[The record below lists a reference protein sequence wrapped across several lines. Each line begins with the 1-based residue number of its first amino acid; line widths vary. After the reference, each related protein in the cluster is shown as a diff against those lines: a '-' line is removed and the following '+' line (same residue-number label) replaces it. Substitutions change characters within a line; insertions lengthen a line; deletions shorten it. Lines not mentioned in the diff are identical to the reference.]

1 MFFYRSV
8 RSLHLFR
15 PSLAAYAV
23 VVLAGLPIG
32 RAESGPPPRPAPFS
46 AALSAT
52 EFSGAGLGK
61 LTEAELQEL
70 NRLVRAH
77 ESGELARVRE
87 AARLAEA
94 EAERVVR
101 EAKATAERHAAATA
115 AGAAATPTPAP
126 ARKESLLERIRLKP
140 GTQIDY
146 DTLESELVGEFAGW
160 REGTVFTLTNGQRW
174 RVSQGEYEA
183 PATRPGAAPGSSR
196 GCSAPS
202 SLSSRASR
210 AAPRSRL
217 PALPPARAHAR
228 AQKNAGSKR
237 EPAFKRS
244 ERPRI
249 TSGGPRR
256 ASSSR
261 TC

>member
-1 MFFYRSV
+1 MFFHRSV
-8 RSLHLFR
+8 RSLHLLR
-15 PSLAAYAV
+15 PNLAACAV

-32 RAESGPPPRPAPFS
+32 RVESGPPPRPAPFS

-77 ESGELARVRE
+77 ESGELARARE

-101 EAKATAERHAAATA
+101 EAKATAERHAA

-174 RVSQGEYEA
+174 RVIQGEYEA
-183 PATRPGAAPGSSR
+183 PRDATRRRVWIKPGLLGTFFIEFEGIKGRAKVAFAGSAPGKS
-196 GCSAPS
+196 
-202 SLSSRASR
+202 
-210 AAPRSRL
+210 PR
-217 PALPPARAHAR
+217 
-228 AQKNAGSKR
+228 
-237 EPAFKRS
+237 
-244 ERPRI
+244 
-249 TSGGPRR
+249 
-256 ASSSR
+256 
-261 TC
+261 

>member
-183 PATRPGAAPGSSR
+183 PRDATRRRVWIKPGLLGTFFIEFEGIKGRAKVTFAGSAPGKS
-196 GCSAPS
+196 
-202 SLSSRASR
+202 
-210 AAPRSRL
+210 PR
-217 PALPPARAHAR
+217 
-228 AQKNAGSKR
+228 
-237 EPAFKRS
+237 
-244 ERPRI
+244 
-249 TSGGPRR
+249 
-256 ASSSR
+256 
-261 TC
+261 